1 VIDSSQH
8 RDCSIRAGH
17 LLDLR
22 AAIEFKRLAVT
33 DMLGLKRQ
41 VQILLF
47 SNSHSEE
54 QTILHRVPV
63 KAIIGLNHCKKI
75 NMKAQVCGQPAHIF
89 MTAISG

>member
-1 VIDSSQH
+1 
-8 RDCSIRAGH
+8 
-17 LLDLR
+17 LDLR

-41 VQILLF
+41 VRILLF

-54 QTILHRVPV
+54 QSQQTILHRVPV